1 MDFNLVFGRTNYT
14 TGGTSLININNKEK
28 TMSSELLDSE
38 TESMLSIAE
47 NIEELSSHLHQ
58 EDRLDVKTAL
68 SCVKLYKSTF
78 GDEGF
83 SFLDNKVNSL
93 MTKYGFKKPDETGIQ
108 EIKNFTAKL
117 ETLKTYQFHNYRDK
131 KNYNSFIESEKKEIS
146 MSDNAIQK
154 INEHFEKNST
164 IDSNGT
170 LRVTGLNEL
179 NRKLNEG
186 KPFILDIIEF
196 YDTHDRLPTKEEIS
210 KLPKQGEETDR
221 RSVKNINSKENL
233 MSEVFEDREEETIAE
248 EKELSPKQQAFIKAA
263 REAAYDRKTVANA
276 IRAGTLACLP
286 GTDGYADT
294 APALNI
300 MNIDNKYYHGAK
312 LLLIKEH
319 QKQNGFPTGEY
330 LTAFQIDKAKEEK
343 PDLFIRK
350 GQHGITIHVN
360 EKNDQTGDWDEK
372 DIKLF
377 NVAQLNK
384 PAVIKEWAEQK
395 RQEKEQE
402 ILEYNQTQYGTGYK
416 PPEPKSREPGPEIV
430 CSSTEPEKYLGQ
442 YLAAVSMGGKFK
454 VTPEQAGEF
463 SDKMIASLYKKLEPL
478 FNKETGEVK
487 QPPLNKEGEIITDS
501 FSFIKISAAANQEC
515 KTFMRDLR
523 IEAQKQ
529 NQPEQKQEQEQTQSL
544 GRGM

>member
-1 MDFNLVFGRTNYT
+1 MAEKNEDVWIKEERINWYSESLCHNFNDNKIRFELSHHHISKYDPLLITVIDGFRGVAGDDVLTFSFNGNIPAAKKMIENSIKYFKHDQVTNIYHFKDYFNT
-14 TGGTSLININNKEK
+14 YAEIVKKPTSLAQ
-28 TMSSELLDSE
+28 L
-38 TESMLSIAE
+38 
-47 NIEELSSHLHQ
+47 
-58 EDRLDVKTAL
+58 
-68 SCVKLYKSTF
+68 
-78 GDEGF
+78 
-83 SFLDNKVNSL
+83 
-93 MTKYGFKKPDETGIQ
+93 Q
-108 EIKNFTAKL
+108 EIN
-117 ETLKTYQFHNYRDK
+117 EQFV
-131 KNYNSFIESEKKEIS
+131 
-146 MSDNAIQK
+146 
-154 INEHFEKNST
+154 KNST
-164 IDSNGT
+164 
-170 LRVTGLNEL
+170 VE
-179 NRKLNEG
+179 
-186 KPFILDIIEF
+186 
-196 YDTHDRLPTKEEIS
+196 
-210 KLPKQGEETDR
+210 LPKQGETTSR
-221 RSVKNINSKENL
+221 REVKNINSKENL

-263 REAAYDRKTVANA
+263 REAAYDRKTVADA

-294 APALNI
+294 TPALNI
-300 MNIDNKYYHGAK
+300 MNIDNKYYHGAN

-343 PDLFIRK
+343 PDLFIRQ

-402 ILEYNQTQYGTGYK
+402 KLEYLQTQYGTGYK
-416 PPEPKSREPGPEIV
+416 PPEPKTREPGPEIV

-442 YLAAVSMGGKFK
+442 YLAAVSMGSKFK
-454 VTPEQAGEF
+454 VSPEQSAEF
-463 SDKMIASLYKKLEPL
+463 SDKMIASIYKKMEPY
-478 FNKETGEVK
+478 V
-487 QPPLNKEGEIITDS
+487 NKEGEIKQPSLNKETNEPITDS
-501 FSFIKISAAANQEC
+501 FSFIKISAAASQEC

-529 NQPEQKQEQEQTQSL
+529 NQPEQKQEQTQSL
-544 GRGM
+544 GRSM